1 MSIAASPPAPRS
13 ATTAEIGRDRSRR
26 QGQRHH
32 RRQRCR
38 QLPGRRCGADIFV
51 FRSLAALA
59 NGGEGRD
66 EIRDFEVGDRI
77 DLSKIAE
84 ALGGLAFAPFA
95 DDGSP
100 APVNRIT
107 FYHETFSDSE
117 RTVVRAVI
125 DLERDE
131 DLEFLIAGRH
141 ALTEQDFILAAFETA
156 AEQRDA

>member
-1 MSIAASPPAPRS
+1 MPSTSWPEVRGGYLRLPQP
-13 ATTAEIGRDRSRR
+13 
-26 QGQRHH
+26 
-32 RRQRCR
+32 CR
-38 QLPGRRCGADIFV
+38 PCQWR
-51 FRSLAALA
+51 
-59 NGGEGRD
+59 EGRD